1 VLVPTDA
8 VGAVGIPVREGL
20 ASGAFSAKLL
30 TIVVLKFAS
39 LLSAVASSFR
49 VSRAP
54 GEDAT
59 RSATADATNAVVAIC
74 VVFVPLAAVG
84 ALGVPV
90 RDGFA
95 SGAFK
100 SKADCVFAIA
110 VDTN

>member
-1 VLVPTDA
+1 MAVP
-8 VGAVGIPVREGL
+8 VNVGL

-39 LLSAVASSFR
+39 FPSAVANSFR

-54 GEDAT
+54 GADAT

-90 RDGFA
+90 RRGLA
-95 SGAFK
+95 RGAFK
-100 SKADCVFAIA
+100 STADCVFAIA

>member
-1 VLVPTDA
+1 MKV
-8 VGAVGIPVREGL
+8 GL

-30 TIVVLKFAS
+30 TIVVVKFAS
-39 LLSAVASSFR
+39 LLSAVANSFR

-54 GEDAT
+54 GADAT

-90 RDGFA
+90 RRGLA

-100 SKADCVFAIA
+100 STPDCVFAIA
-110 VDTN
+110 LDTN